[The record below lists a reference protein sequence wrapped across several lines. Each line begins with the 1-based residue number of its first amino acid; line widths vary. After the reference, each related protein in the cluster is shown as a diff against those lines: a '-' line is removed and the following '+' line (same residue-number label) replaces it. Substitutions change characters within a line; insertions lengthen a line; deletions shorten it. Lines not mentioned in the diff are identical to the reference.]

1 MAKKQVKIIF
11 LGGVGEIGKNM
22 TALEYGNDII
32 IVDCGVTFPD
42 ESTPGIDSIIPDT
55 TYISENINKLKGIV
69 LTHGHEDHIGALQY
83 LADEFNVPIYGTA
96 LTLGI
101 LEHKLGYRHVKAN
114 LKTVEP
120 GDRVRLG
127 CFEVEFIKVAHSMAG
142 ACALSIETPVGVVF
156 FTGDFKIDST
166 PIDGK
171 LTNLQRIAEIGA
183 KGVLV
188 MLGESTNI
196 ERKGHSTSEKV
207 VGQNLET
214 ILNNNRER
222 RITIATFAS
231 SNYRVQ
237 QILNLAQKYGR
248 KVILSGRSMKMI
260 VEVGAK
266 VGELQI
272 PKNIIVDSP
281 GKLPYSQQLVI
292 ATGTQGEPMSALT
305 RLSQGEFNKIALGEN
320 DLVVLSSS
328 PIPGNDKFIYRVIN
342 NLFKCGAE
350 VIYDAMN
357 DVHVSGHAYE
367 EELKIMLSL
376 VRPKFF
382 LPVHGEY
389 RHQVKHVM
397 LAEALGVQKANIAIP
412 EIGQVYGFNQSEMK
426 RHPNVPSGSIFVD
439 GEMLDDGK
447 SVINERRHLAENGLI
462 VLLVSIDFKAERLS
476 APCDVVTRGFGIT
489 EETESIIKR
498 LVDKTVSELDFSALD
513 DRSELPKLIRKPI
526 KNYFAKDRQF
536 PVIMPIV
543 LED

>member
-55 TYISENINKLKGIV
+55 TYISDNINKLRGIV

-101 LEHKLGYRHVKAN
+101 LEHKLGFRHVRAN

-120 GDRVRLG
+120 GDRVKLG
-127 CFEVEFIKVAHSMAG
+127 CFDVEFIKVAHSMAG

-207 VGQNLET
+207 VGQNLDT

-266 VGELQI
+266 VGELKI
-272 PKNIIVDSP
+272 PKNVIVDSP
-281 GKLPYSQQLVI
+281 GKLPYSQQLIV

-328 PIPGNDKFIYRVIN
+328 PIPGNDKYIYRVIN

-397 LAEALGVQKANIAIP
+397 LAEALGVPKANIAIP
-412 EIGQVYGFNQSEMK
+412 EIGQVWGFNQSEMK

-489 EETESIIKR
+489 DETESVIKR

>member
-55 TYISENINKLKGIV
+55 TYISDNINKLRGIV

-101 LEHKLGYRHVKAN
+101 LEHKLGFRHVRAN

-120 GDRVRLG
+120 GDRVKLG
-127 CFEVEFIKVAHSMAG
+127 CFDVEFIKVAHSMAG

-207 VGQNLET
+207 VGQNLDT

-328 PIPGNDKFIYRVIN
+328 PIPGNDKYIYRVIN

-397 LAEALGVQKANIAIP
+397 LAEALGVPKANIAIP
-412 EIGQVYGFNQSEMK
+412 EIGQVWGFNQSEMK

-462 VLLVSIDFKAERLS
+462 VLLVSIDLKRK
-476 APCDVVTRGFGIT
+476 GFPLRAT
-489 EETESIIKR
+489 W
-498 LVDKTVSELDFSALD
+498 
-513 DRSELPKLIRKPI
+513 
-526 KNYFAKDRQF
+526 
-536 PVIMPIV
+536 
-543 LED
+543 

>member
-55 TYISENINKLKGIV
+55 TYISDNINKLRGIV

-101 LEHKLGYRHVKAN
+101 LEHKLGFRHVRAN

-120 GDRVRLG
+120 GDRVKLG
-127 CFEVEFIKVAHSMAG
+127 CFDVEFIKVAHSMAG

-207 VGQNLET
+207 VGQNLDT

-266 VGELQI
+266 VGELKI
-272 PKNIIVDSP
+272 PKNVIVDSP
-281 GKLPYSQQLVI
+281 GKLPYSQQLII

-328 PIPGNDKFIYRVIN
+328 PIPGNDKYIYRVIN

-397 LAEALGVQKANIAIP
+397 LAEALGVPKANIAIP
-412 EIGQVYGFNQSEMK
+412 EIGQVWGFNQSEMK

-489 EETESIIKR
+489 DETESVIKR

>member
-328 PIPGNDKFIYRVIN
+328 PIPGNDKYIYRVIN

-397 LAEALGVQKANIAIP
+397 LAEALGVKKANIAIP

-489 EETESIIKR
+489 EETESVIKR

>member
-55 TYISENINKLKGIV
+55 TYISDNINKLRGIV

-83 LADEFNVPIYGTA
+83 LADEFNVAIYGTA

-101 LEHKLGYRHVKAN
+101 LEHKLGFRHVRAN

-120 GDRVRLG
+120 GDRVKLG
-127 CFEVEFIKVAHSMAG
+127 CFDVEFIKVAHSMAG

-207 VGQNLET
+207 VGQNLDT

-266 VGELQI
+266 VGELKI
-272 PKNIIVDSP
+272 PKNVIVDSP
-281 GKLPYSQQLVI
+281 GKLPYSQQLII

-328 PIPGNDKFIYRVIN
+328 PIPGNDKYIYRVIN

-357 DVHVSGHAYE
+357 DVHVSGHGYE

-397 LAEALGVQKANIAIP
+397 LAEALGVPKANIAIP
-412 EIGQVYGFNQSEMK
+412 EIGQVWGFNQSEMK

-489 EETESIIKR
+489 DETESVIKR

>member
-55 TYISENINKLKGIV
+55 TYISDNINKLRGIV

-101 LEHKLGYRHVKAN
+101 LEHKLGFRHVRAN

-120 GDRVRLG
+120 GDRVKLG
-127 CFEVEFIKVAHSMAG
+127 CFDVEFIKVAHSMAG

-207 VGQNLET
+207 VGQNLDT

-266 VGELQI
+266 VGELKI
-272 PKNIIVDSP
+272 PKNVIVDSP
-281 GKLPYSQQLVI
+281 GKLPYSQQLII

-328 PIPGNDKFIYRVIN
+328 PIPGNDKYIYRVIN

-397 LAEALGVQKANIAIP
+397 LAEALGVPKANIAIP
-412 EIGQVYGFNQSEMK
+412 EIGQVWGFNQSEMK

-489 EETESIIKR
+489 DETESVIKR

-513 DRSELPKLIRKPI
+513 DRSELPKIIRKPI

>member
-55 TYISENINKLKGIV
+55 TYISDNINKLRGIV

-101 LEHKLGYRHVKAN
+101 LEHKLGFRHVRAN

-120 GDRVRLG
+120 GDRVKLG
-127 CFEVEFIKVAHSMAG
+127 CFDVEFIKVAHSMAG

-171 LTNLQRIAEIGA
+171 LTNLQRSAEIGA

-207 VGQNLET
+207 VGQNLDT

-266 VGELQI
+266 VGELKI
-272 PKNIIVDSP
+272 PKNVIVDSP
-281 GKLPYSQQLVI
+281 GKLPYSQQLII

-328 PIPGNDKFIYRVIN
+328 PIPGNDKYIYRVIN

-397 LAEALGVQKANIAIP
+397 LAEALGVPKANIAIP
-412 EIGQVYGFNQSEMK
+412 EIGQVWGFNQSEMK

-489 EETESIIKR
+489 DETESVIKR

>member
-55 TYISENINKLKGIV
+55 TYISDNINKLRGIV

-101 LEHKLGYRHVKAN
+101 LEHKLGFRHVRAN

-120 GDRVRLG
+120 GDRVKLG
-127 CFEVEFIKVAHSMAG
+127 CFDVEFIKVAHSMAG

-207 VGQNLET
+207 VGQNLDT

-266 VGELQI
+266 VGELKI
-272 PKNIIVDSP
+272 PKNVIVDSP
-281 GKLPYSQQLVI
+281 GKLPYSQQLII

-328 PIPGNDKFIYRVIN
+328 PIPGNDKYIYRVIN

-367 EELKIMLSL
+367 EELKRTLSL

-382 LPVHGEY
+382 FPVQGED

-397 LAEALGVQKANIAIP
+397 LAEALGVAKANIAIP
-412 EIGQVYGFNQSEMK
+412 EIGQVWGFNQSEMK

-489 EETESIIKR
+489 DETESVIKR

>member
-55 TYISENINKLKGIV
+55 TYISDNINKLRGIV

-101 LEHKLGYRHVKAN
+101 LEHKLGFRHVRAN

-120 GDRVRLG
+120 GDRVKLG
-127 CFEVEFIKVAHSMAG
+127 CFDVEFIKVAHSMAG

-207 VGQNLET
+207 VGQNLDT

-266 VGELQI
+266 VGELKI
-272 PKNIIVDSP
+272 PKNVIVDSP
-281 GKLPYSQQLVI
+281 GKLPYSQQLII

-328 PIPGNDKFIYRVIN
+328 PIPGNDKYIYRVIN

-397 LAEALGVQKANIAIP
+397 LAEALGVAKANIAIP
-412 EIGQVYGFNQSEMK
+412 EIGQVWGFNQSEMK

-447 SVINERRHLAENGLI
+447 SVINERRNLAENGLI

-489 EETESIIKR
+489 DETESVIKR

>member
-55 TYISENINKLKGIV
+55 TYISDNINKLRGIV

-101 LEHKLGYRHVKAN
+101 LEHKLGFRHVRAN

-120 GDRVRLG
+120 GDRVKLG
-127 CFEVEFIKVAHSMAG
+127 CFDVEFIKVAHSMAG

-207 VGQNLET
+207 VGQNLDT

-266 VGELQI
+266 VGELKI
-272 PKNIIVDSP
+272 PKNVIVDSP
-281 GKLPYSQQLVI
+281 GKLPYSQQLII

-328 PIPGNDKFIYRVIN
+328 PIPGNDKYIYRVIN

-397 LAEALGVQKANIAIP
+397 LAEALGVAKANIAIP
-412 EIGQVYGFNQSEMK
+412 EIGQVWGFNQSEMK

-489 EETESIIKR
+489 DETESVIKR

>member
-101 LEHKLGYRHVKAN
+101 LEHKLACRHVKAN

-489 EETESIIKR
+489 EETESVIKR

-513 DRSELPKLIRKPI
+513 DRSELPKLIRKTI

>member
-55 TYISENINKLKGIV
+55 TYISDNINKLRGIV

-101 LEHKLGYRHVKAN
+101 LEHKLGFRHVRAN

-120 GDRVRLG
+120 GDRVKLG
-127 CFEVEFIKVAHSMAG
+127 CFDVEFIKVAHSMAG

-207 VGQNLET
+207 VGQNLDT

-266 VGELQI
+266 VGELKI
-272 PKNIIVDSP
+272 PKNVIVDSP
-281 GKLPYSQQLVI
+281 GKLPYSQQLII

-305 RLSQGEFNKIALGEN
+305 RLSQGGFNKIALGEN

-328 PIPGNDKFIYRVIN
+328 PIPGNDKYIYRVIN

-397 LAEALGVQKANIAIP
+397 LAEALGVAKANIAIP
-412 EIGQVYGFNQSEMK
+412 EIGQVWGFNQSEMK

-489 EETESIIKR
+489 DETESVIKR

>member
-55 TYISENINKLKGIV
+55 TYISDNINKLRGIV

-101 LEHKLGYRHVKAN
+101 LEHKLGFRHVKAN

-489 EETESIIKR
+489 EETESVIKR

>member
-55 TYISENINKLKGIV
+55 TYISDNINKLRGIV

-101 LEHKLGYRHVKAN
+101 LEHKLGFRHVRAN

-120 GDRVRLG
+120 GDRVKLG
-127 CFEVEFIKVAHSMAG
+127 CFDVEFIKVAHSMAG

-207 VGQNLET
+207 VGQNLDT

-266 VGELQI
+266 VGELKI
-272 PKNIIVDSP
+272 PKNVIVDSP
-281 GKLPYSQQLVI
+281 GKLPYSQQLII

-328 PIPGNDKFIYRVIN
+328 PIPGNDKYIYRVIN

-357 DVHVSGHAYE
+357 DVHVSGHGYE

-397 LAEALGVQKANIAIP
+397 LAEALGVPKANIAIP
-412 EIGQVYGFNQSEMK
+412 EIGQVWGFNQSEMK

-476 APCDVVTRGFGIT
+476 APCDVVTKGFGIT
-489 EETESIIKR
+489 DETESVIKR

>member
-101 LEHKLGYRHVKAN
+101 LEHKLGFRHVRAN

-120 GDRVRLG
+120 GDRVKLG
-127 CFEVEFIKVAHSMAG
+127 CFDVEFIKVAHSMAG

-207 VGQNLET
+207 VGQNLDT

-266 VGELQI
+266 VGELKI
-272 PKNIIVDSP
+272 PKNVIVDSP
-281 GKLPYSQQLVI
+281 GKLPYSQQLII

-328 PIPGNDKFIYRVIN
+328 PIPGNDKYIYRVIN

-397 LAEALGVQKANIAIP
+397 LAEALGVPKANIAIP
-412 EIGQVYGFNQSEMK
+412 EIGQVWGFNQSEMK

-489 EETESIIKR
+489 DETESVIKR

>member
-101 LEHKLGYRHVKAN
+101 LEHKLAYRHVKAN

-328 PIPGNDKFIYRVIN
+328 PIPGNDKYIYRVIN

-397 LAEALGVQKANIAIP
+397 LAEALGVKKANIAIP

-489 EETESIIKR
+489 EETESVIKR

>member
-55 TYISENINKLKGIV
+55 TYISDNINKLRGIV

-101 LEHKLGYRHVKAN
+101 LEHKLGFRHVRAN

-120 GDRVRLG
+120 GDRVKLG
-127 CFEVEFIKVAHSMAG
+127 CFDVEFIKVAHSMAG

-207 VGQNLET
+207 VGQNLDT

-266 VGELQI
+266 VGELKI
-272 PKNIIVDSP
+272 PKNVIVDSP
-281 GKLPYSQQLVI
+281 GKLPYSQQLII

-328 PIPGNDKFIYRVIN
+328 PIPGNDKYIYRVIN

-397 LAEALGVQKANIAIP
+397 LADALGVAKANIAIP
-412 EIGQVYGFNQSEMK
+412 EIGQVWGFNQSEMK

-489 EETESIIKR
+489 DETESVIKR

>member
-55 TYISENINKLKGIV
+55 TYISDNINKLRGIV

-101 LEHKLGYRHVKAN
+101 LEHKLGFRHVRAN

-120 GDRVRLG
+120 GDRVKLG
-127 CFEVEFIKVAHSMAG
+127 CFDVEFIKVAHSMAG

-207 VGQNLET
+207 VGQNLDT

-266 VGELQI
+266 VGELKI
-272 PKNIIVDSP
+272 PKNVIVDSP
-281 GKLPYSQQLVI
+281 GKLPYSQQLII

-328 PIPGNDKFIYRVIN
+328 PIPGNDKYIYRVIN

-397 LAEALGVQKANIAIP
+397 LAEALGVPKANIAIP
-412 EIGQVYGFNQSEMK
+412 EIGQVWGFNQSEMK

-489 EETESIIKR
+489 DETESVIKR

-526 KNYFAKDRQF
+526 KNYFSKDRQF

>member
-55 TYISENINKLKGIV
+55 TYISDNINKLRGIV

-101 LEHKLGYRHVKAN
+101 LEHKLGFRHVRAN

-120 GDRVRLG
+120 GDRVKLG
-127 CFEVEFIKVAHSMAG
+127 CFDVEFIKVAHSMAG

-207 VGQNLET
+207 VGQNLDT

-266 VGELQI
+266 VGELKI
-272 PKNIIVDSP
+272 PKNVIVDSP
-281 GKLPYSQQLVI
+281 GKLPYSQQLII

-328 PIPGNDKFIYRVIN
+328 PIPGNDKYIYRVIN

-397 LAEALGVQKANIAIP
+397 LAEALGVPKANIAIP
-412 EIGQVYGFNQSEMK
+412 EIGQVWGFNQSEMK

-447 SVINERRHLAENGLI
+447 NVINERRHLAENGLI

-489 EETESIIKR
+489 DETESVIKR

>member
-55 TYISENINKLKGIV
+55 TYISDNINKLRGIV

-101 LEHKLGYRHVKAN
+101 LEHKLGFRHVRAN

-120 GDRVRLG
+120 GDRVKLG
-127 CFEVEFIKVAHSMAG
+127 CFDVEFIKVAHSMAG

-207 VGQNLET
+207 VGQNLDT

-237 QILNLAQKYGR
+237 QILNLAQKYDR

-266 VGELQI
+266 VGELKI
-272 PKNIIVDSP
+272 PKNVIVDSP
-281 GKLPYSQQLVI
+281 GKLPYSQQLII

-328 PIPGNDKFIYRVIN
+328 PIPGNDKYIYRVIN

-397 LAEALGVQKANIAIP
+397 LAEALGVPKANIAIP
-412 EIGQVYGFNQSEMK
+412 EIGQVWGFNQSEMK

-489 EETESIIKR
+489 DETESVIKR

>member
-328 PIPGNDKFIYRVIN
+328 PIPGNDKYIYRVIN

-489 EETESIIKR
+489 EETESVIKR

>member
-305 RLSQGEFNKIALGEN
+305 RLSQGEFNRIALGEN

-328 PIPGNDKFIYRVIN
+328 PIPGNDKYIYRVIN

-489 EETESIIKR
+489 EETESVIKR

>member
-120 GDRVRLG
+120 GDRVKLG
-127 CFEVEFIKVAHSMAG
+127 CFDVEFIKVAHSMAG

-207 VGQNLET
+207 VGQNLDT

-266 VGELQI
+266 VGELKI
-272 PKNIIVDSP
+272 PKNVIVDSP
-281 GKLPYSQQLVI
+281 GKLPYSQQLII

-328 PIPGNDKFIYRVIN
+328 PIPGNDKYIYRVIN

-397 LAEALGVQKANIAIP
+397 LAEALGVPKANIAIP
-412 EIGQVYGFNQSEMK
+412 EIGQVWGFNQSEMK

-489 EETESIIKR
+489 DETESVIKR

>member
-489 EETESIIKR
+489 EETESVIKR

>member
-248 KVILSGRSMKMI
+248 KVILSGRSMRMI

-489 EETESIIKR
+489 EETESVIKR

>member
-55 TYISENINKLKGIV
+55 TYISDNINKLRGIV

-101 LEHKLGYRHVKAN
+101 LEHKLGFRHIRAN

-120 GDRVRLG
+120 GDRVKLG
-127 CFEVEFIKVAHSMAG
+127 CFDVEFIKVAHSMAG

-207 VGQNLET
+207 VGQNLDT

-266 VGELQI
+266 VGELKI
-272 PKNIIVDSP
+272 PKNVIVDSP
-281 GKLPYSQQLVI
+281 GKLPYSQQLII

-328 PIPGNDKFIYRVIN
+328 PIPGNDKYIYRVIN

-397 LAEALGVQKANIAIP
+397 LAEALGVPKANIAIP
-412 EIGQVYGFNQSEMK
+412 EIGQVWGFNQSEMK

-489 EETESIIKR
+489 DETESVIKR

>member
-55 TYISENINKLKGIV
+55 TYISDNINKLRGIV

-101 LEHKLGYRHVKAN
+101 LEHKLGFRHVRAN

-120 GDRVRLG
+120 GDRVKLG
-127 CFEVEFIKVAHSMAG
+127 CFDVEFIKVAHSMAG

-207 VGQNLET
+207 VGQNLDT

-266 VGELQI
+266 VGELKI
-272 PKNIIVDSP
+272 PKNVIVDSP
-281 GKLPYSQQLVI
+281 GKLPYSQQLII

-328 PIPGNDKFIYRVIN
+328 PIPGNDKYIYRVIN

-397 LAEALGVQKANIAIP
+397 LAEALGVPKANIAIP
-412 EIGQVYGFNQSEMK
+412 EIGQVWGFNQSEMK

-489 EETESIIKR
+489 DETESVIKR

-513 DRSELPKLIRKPI
+513 DRSEIPKLIRKPI

>member
-1 MAKKQVKIIF
+1 
-11 LGGVGEIGKNM
+11 M

-55 TYISENINKLKGIV
+55 TYISDNINKLRGIV

-101 LEHKLGYRHVKAN
+101 LEHKLGFRHVRAN

-120 GDRVRLG
+120 GDRVKLG
-127 CFEVEFIKVAHSMAG
+127 CFDVEFIKVAHSMAG

-207 VGQNLET
+207 VGQNLDT

-266 VGELQI
+266 VGELKI
-272 PKNIIVDSP
+272 PKNVIVDSP
-281 GKLPYSQQLVI
+281 GKLPYSQQLII

-328 PIPGNDKFIYRVIN
+328 PIPGNDKYIYRVIN

-397 LAEALGVQKANIAIP
+397 LAEALGVPKANIAIP
-412 EIGQVYGFNQSEMK
+412 EIGQVWGFNQSEMK

-489 EETESIIKR
+489 DETESVIKR

>member
-55 TYISENINKLKGIV
+55 TYISDNINKLRGIV

-101 LEHKLGYRHVKAN
+101 LEHKLGFRHVRAN

-120 GDRVRLG
+120 GDRVKLG
-127 CFEVEFIKVAHSMAG
+127 CFDVEFIKVAHSMAG

-156 FTGDFKIDST
+156 LTGDFKIDST

-207 VGQNLET
+207 VGQNLDT

-266 VGELQI
+266 VGELKI
-272 PKNIIVDSP
+272 PKNVIVDSP
-281 GKLPYSQQLVI
+281 GKLPYSQQLII

-328 PIPGNDKFIYRVIN
+328 PIPGNDKYIYRVIN

-397 LAEALGVQKANIAIP
+397 LAEALGVPKANIAIP
-412 EIGQVYGFNQSEMK
+412 EIGQVWGFNQSEMK

-489 EETESIIKR
+489 DETESVIKR

>member
-55 TYISENINKLKGIV
+55 TYISDNINKLRGIV

-101 LEHKLGYRHVKAN
+101 LEHKLGFRHVRAN

-120 GDRVRLG
+120 GDRVKLG
-127 CFEVEFIKVAHSMAG
+127 CFDVEFIKVAHSMAG

-207 VGQNLET
+207 VGQNLDT

-248 KVILSGRSMKMI
+248 KVILSGRSMKII

-266 VGELQI
+266 VGELKI
-272 PKNIIVDSP
+272 PKNVIVDSP
-281 GKLPYSQQLVI
+281 GKLPYSQQLII

-328 PIPGNDKFIYRVIN
+328 PIPGNDKYIYRVIN

-397 LAEALGVQKANIAIP
+397 LAEALGVPKANIAIP
-412 EIGQVYGFNQSEMK
+412 EIGQVWGFNQSEMK

-489 EETESIIKR
+489 DETESVIKR